1 MSTLPRITTFQIIFE
16 GILLLPGIICQP
28 NNLKFGVFVINMETI
43 FVWYELNSNLNNTT
57 RNVNEISNFF
67 TKIKVTF

>member
-28 NNLKFGVFVINMETI
+28 NNLKLTYQNKEHGSSLLAQMSELYCWDYLNDNKLNMGFRNTINI
-43 FVWYELNSNLNNTT
+43 
-57 RNVNEISNFF
+57 
-67 TKIKVTF
+67 